1 MITTDHLF
9 EWLEPPQPSQRSPPP
24 MSARAEAMPPLSHRS
39 PADADIPHFEAAPSA
54 EGNTDDWLLQMMHPC
69 LREVSQE
76 LQTLL
81 QEHSTAYEG
90 SDPVHRDTVAVI
102 QGRNLAASL
111 MVNTILEQWE
121 TVIQPPDVQGLVAD
135 DMEISTNSQELP

>member
-1 MITTDHLF
+1 
-9 EWLEPPQPSQRSPPP
+9 
-24 MSARAEAMPPLSHRS
+24 
-39 PADADIPHFEAAPSA
+39 
-54 EGNTDDWLLQMMHPC
+54 MMHPC
-69 LREVSQE
+69 LREVSEE

-90 SDPVHRDTVAVI
+90 SDLAQRDTVAVI

-121 TVIQPPDVQGLVAD
+121 SVIQPPDVQGLVAD